1 MVVNDSSPDESHVII
16 ERYQARYPNKIKS
29 LIKPNGGLSDAR
41 NYGMKHMRGEYFGF
55 VDGDDYVDETMF
67 EKLYDAAMKADAEVT
82 TCDFYWAYP
91 DQLKRQIDGGF
102 VDGDD
107 YVDETMFEKLYDAA
121 MKADAEV
128 TTCDFY
134 WAYPDQLKRQI
145 DGPYHHSKEMLDET
159 MFEKLYDA
167 AMKADAEVTT
177 CDFYWAYPDQ
187 LKRQI
192 DGPYHHSKEMLV
204 EMMPTVWNK
213 LYKRSWF
220 ETLGIEFPVG
230 LRYEDSSFSIRVAP
244 FIKKIAYVSEPLVY
258 YVQRQDSITY
268 TQNAKVGDMLRYED
282 SSFSIRVAPFIKKI
296 AYVSEPLVYYVQR
309 QDSITYTQNAKV
321 GDMLTVFY
329 DIFDF
334 YKCHGLEEE
343 YLIFISVMV
352 LRKNIMRSSNI

>member
-1 MVVNDSSPDESHVII
+1 MPKVSVIVPVYNVENYLERCLESLVHQTLEDIEIIVVNDSSPDESHVII

-41 NYGMKHMRGEYFGF
+41 NYGMKHMRGDYFGF
-55 VDGDDYVDETMF
+55 VDGDDYV
-67 EKLYDAAMKADAEVT
+67 
-82 TCDFYWAYP
+82 
-91 DQLKRQIDGGF
+91 
-102 VDGDD
+102 
-107 YVDETMFEKLYDAA
+107 
-121 MKADAEV
+121 
-128 TTCDFY
+128 
-134 WAYPDQLKRQI
+134 
-145 DGPYHHSKEMLDET
+145 DET

-220 ETLGIEFPVG
+220 ETLGSEFPVG
-230 LRYEDSSFSIRVAP
+230 
-244 FIKKIAYVSEPLVY
+244 
-258 YVQRQDSITY
+258 
-268 TQNAKVGDMLRYED
+268 LRYED

-343 YLIFISVMV
+343 YHEEIEYLTLKYFLGSSF
-352 LRKNIMRSSNI
+352 LRASQIGDKKDRERILNEGWRLLNECFPNWKKNRYLMSKKDKKHLYYKCTNRLFYQMLSRVIYLTKVKFKK